1 MANQWCSA
9 ARRVRLLVAFFLALP
24 AAAGA
29 SILEQVSPTPTV
41 YSLGTDFLD
50 GWSGSALGDV
60 TADVSGIDIQLGLG
74 NLANSGCEAAD
85 FAGFPAGNIA
95 LIQRGVCLY
104 SVKVQNA
111 IAAGAAGVLIF
122 NQGDNLGRQDV
133 INGSLDPFIS
143 SIPVLGL
150 SYPLGAEL
158 SQTPGLIIHMVVTEA
173 VAAVPVPGSLLLLA
187 LGALGLGWSR
197 RRRQ

>member
-24 AAAGA
+24 AATGA

-50 GWSGSALGDV
+50 GWTGSALSDV
-60 TADVSGIDIQLGLG
+60 TANVSGIDIQLGLG
-74 NLANSGCEAAD
+74 NLATSGCEPAD
-85 FAGFPAGNIA
+85 FAAFPAGNIA
-95 LIQRGVCLY
+95 LIQRGACFY
-104 SVKVQNA
+104 SQKVQNA
-111 IAAGAAGVLIF
+111 VAAGAVGVLIF
-122 NQGDNLGRQDV
+122 NQGNSPARQDV
-133 INGSLDPFIS
+133 ITGNLDPFIS

-158 SQTPGLIIHMVVTEA
+158 SQTPGLIIHMVVTE
-173 VAAVPVPGSLLLLA
+173 VPSVPEPGSLLLLA
-187 LGALGLGWSR
+187 LGAMGLGWSR